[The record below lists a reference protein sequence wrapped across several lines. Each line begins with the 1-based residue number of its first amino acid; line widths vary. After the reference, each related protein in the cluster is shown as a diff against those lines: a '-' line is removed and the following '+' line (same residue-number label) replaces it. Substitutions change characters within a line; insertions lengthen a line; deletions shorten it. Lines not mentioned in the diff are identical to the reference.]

1 VPRAPH
7 RAAVSASMA
16 IPHTRVAG
24 FRALDA
30 VTHPPAAVSGL
41 QAAPPPAPPVVPDVL
56 SMRLRRTEVDEN
68 GFRQR
73 RR

>member
-1 VPRAPH
+1 MVHSDEEP
-7 RAAVSASMA
+7 
-16 IPHTRVAG
+16 
-24 FRALDA
+24 L
-30 VTHPPAAVSGL
+30 
-41 QAAPPPAPPVVPDVL
+41 PAPRHAYEGKSEAEVQDVL